1 MDWQVG
7 TKCQIKDGTCECVE
21 INPTIAKFRMPDGT
35 IKEFPNIFQEKINPK
50 KTTKTKV
57 VQEKK
62 AKAAKIAVVEDD
74 EDELMARVNAL
85 KAKKAKLAA
94 LHTSLMDAAI

>member
-35 IKEFPNIFQEKINPK
+35 IQEFPNIFQEKINLK

-57 VQEKK
+57 VKEKT
-62 AKAAKIAVVEDD
+62 AKIAVVEDD

-94 LHTSLMDAAI
+94 LHTSLMDAAS